1 MKLNFVKE
9 IAIMKIVVLDG
20 YTENPGDLSW
30 DALKQYGTVTVYD
43 RTPRN
48 ELQERARQADIAVLN
63 RTSPIW
69 VSLFALLILRE
80 RISKVQIPVILL
92 CLAGAVA
99 AMRPS
104 FDSNTLPLVLALLT
118 AVSSGL
124 AYTMIA
130 FCRGQ
135 VAPMTVI
142 FHFSLFS
149 TIAAGFLMIPSF
161 VVPTPRDLIMLILIG
176 IFGAGGQIGL
186 TYAYQKAP
194 AAEVSIYDYSGIIF
208 SAILGYVLLG
218 ESLSLSTIVGAAL
231 ITAGGLWSYCAN
243 RKQAGAD
250 W

>member
-1 MKLNFVKE
+1 MC
-9 IAIMKIVVLDG
+9 IR
-20 YTENPGDLSW
+20 
-30 DALKQYGTVTVYD
+30 D
-43 RTPRN
+43 R
-48 ELQERARQADIAVLN
+48 
-63 RTSPIW
+63 
-69 VSLFALLILRE
+69 
-80 RISKVQIPVILL
+80 IPVILL
-92 CLAGAVA
+92 CLAGSVA

-135 VAPMTVI
+135 VNPMTVI

-149 TIAAGFLMIPSF
+149 TIAAGLLMIPSF
-161 VVPTPRDLIMLILIG
+161 VVPTPRDLMMLILIG
-176 IFGAGGQIGL
+176 IFGAGGQVGL

-208 SAILGYVLLG
+208 SAILGYVLLD